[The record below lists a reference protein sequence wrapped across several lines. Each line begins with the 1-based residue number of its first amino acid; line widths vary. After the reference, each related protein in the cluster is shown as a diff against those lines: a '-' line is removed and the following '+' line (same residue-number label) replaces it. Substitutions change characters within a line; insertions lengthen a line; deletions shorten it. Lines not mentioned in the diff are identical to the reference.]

1 MSRLRR
7 MRSSHTASDSV
18 AVQSHCPSLTHRIT
32 IRACP
37 WGAAGEAAT
46 YSGGKPL
53 RTAHVYYTVHTAL
66 CHCPAVYTRTVSL
79 AAPGWEPGDGLRR
92 APRTSYHPPV
102 AGQRGG
108 GTAPVRRRTPRGP
121 SESSRLCDSG
131 GGAPWYRSL
140 GAALYCVLGPQ
151 YTVLRGLVSE
161 AGPFGRSGGR
171 K

>member
-1 MSRLRR
+1 MRLC
-7 MRSSHTASDSV
+7 SHSHTVHHSRIESRSALV
-18 AVQSHCPSLTHRIT
+18 RGAPLVKPQPS
-32 IRACP
+32 
-37 WGAAGEAAT
+37 
-46 YSGGKPL
+46 SGGKPL